1 MNSARR
7 HGLGSDSV
15 LFTTTLI
22 SLFSCVLD
30 DEDAETAVKNKKDQ
44 IFIFS
49 EKKLI
54 FIFDLEL
61 LQLRQSSNHM
71 ICLSFKTRVYTATSL
86 GHITR
91 ANPAM

>member
-49 EKKLI
+49 EKLI
-54 FIFDLEL
+54 FIFNMEL

-71 ICLSFKTRVYTATSL
+71 ICLSFKTRVYIATSL
-86 GHITR
+86 GHLYVG
-91 ANPAM
+91 

>member
-49 EKKLI
+49 EKKTYFYL
-54 FIFDLEL
+54 
-61 LQLRQSSNHM
+61 
-71 ICLSFKTRVYTATSL
+71 
-86 GHITR
+86 
-91 ANPAM
+91 